1 MKLEIIRD
9 EAGYLALEPIWDKLL
24 AKSYT
29 HSPFQTWEYVNL
41 WWQECRDSF
50 QLCIGVVRDHEGQVQ
65 GIAPLVIGPGSHKS
79 RRHLKH
85 LGFMNGKGPL
95 QGERLDFIV
104 PEGRESEVTSV
115 LVTIVSESRQLWD
128 VVRLNKIPTES
139 MNYAHIMSELRW
151 AGSGMGVLNMT
162 ECRWTKLPEDWNE
175 YAMLHSG
182 NWRRKMRKRWEQLA
196 EDHTLRR
203 ILAGKDIPVQVAIDR
218 FFELHGMVYPEGVS
232 SFLREECQRVHRK
245 LMATW
250 ISDGRASLPMIELDG
265 VIIAGIY
272 CLHSQ
277 NETLQ
282 YQLGRDPQYARFG
295 LGNLAM
301 QWSFECA
308 MNSGSSIYDLLPGDY
323 PYKKEW
329 CDRVRFVS
337 DIECFNPLSLR
348 GIIFRILRTLK
359 RLLTCPAAPMA
370 PAKADES
377 EST

>member
-9 EAGYLALEPIWDKLL
+9 EAGYLALEPFWDKLL

-29 HSPFQTWEYVNL
+29 HSPFQSWEYVRL
-41 WWQECRDSF
+41 WWEECRSSF

-65 GIAPLVIGPGSHKS
+65 GIAPLVIGPGSDGS

-85 LGFMNGKGPL
+85 LGFMNGKGAL

-139 MNYAHIMSELRW
+139 MNYAHIMAELRW
-151 AGSGMGVLNMT
+151 AGSSMGVLNMT
-162 ECRWTKLPEDWNE
+162 ECRWTKLPENWNE

-182 NWRRKMRKRWEQLA
+182 NWRRKMRKRWENLCA
-196 EDHTLRR
+196 GHTMRKV
-203 ILAGKDIPVQVAIDR
+203 IAGKDVPLTAAIDR
-218 FFELHGMVYPEGVS
+218 FFELHSLVYPEGVS

-245 LMATW
+245 LMASW
-250 ISDGRASLPMIELDG
+250 ILDGRASLPMIELDG
-265 VIIAGIY
+265 QLIAGIY
-272 CLHSQ
+272 CLHS
-277 NETLQ
+277 NKETLQ
-282 YQLGRDPQYARFG
+282 YQLGRDPQYSRLG

-308 MNSGSSIYDLLPGDY
+308 MESGSTTYDLLPGDY

-329 CDRVRFVS
+329 CERTRFVS
-337 DIECFNPLSLR
+337 DVECFNSLSLK
-348 GIIFRILRTLK
+348 GLIFRLLRSIK
-359 RLLTCPAAPMA
+359 RHFTSSVT
-370 PAKADES
+370 AKALPSAEDTE
-377 EST
+377 

>member
-9 EAGYLALEPIWDKLL
+9 EAGYLALEPAWDKLL
-24 AKSYT
+24 AKSFT

-182 NWRRKMRKRWEQLA
+182 NWRRKMRKRWEQLT
-196 EDHTLRR
+196 EGHTLRK
-203 ILAGKDIPVQVAIDR
+203 ILAGKDIPVQVAINR

-245 LMATW
+245 LLTTW

-282 YQLGRDPQYARFG
+282 YQLGRDPQYSRFG

-337 DIECFNPLSLR
+337 DIECFNPLSLK

-359 RLLTCPAAPMA
+359 RLWTCPAAPMA
-370 PAKADES
+370 PAKADEP
-377 EST
+377 EPT

>member
-9 EAGYLALEPIWDKLL
+9 EAGYLALEPAWDKLL
-24 AKSYT
+24 AKSFT

-196 EDHTLRR
+196 EDHTLRK
-203 ILAGKDIPVQVAIDR
+203 ILAGKDIPVQVAINR

-308 MNSGSSIYDLLPGDY
+308 MNSGSSVYDLLPGDY

-359 RLLTCPAAPMA
+359 RLLTRPAAPMA
-370 PAKADES
+370 PAKADEP